1 MGKFRKTVAG
11 LILIFSL
18 VLFIISFTKDSNS
31 EAIRAGALI
40 IFAMGFWATGVLP
53 EFLTA
58 LIFLLMAVI
67 SRVAPAPVVFS
78 GFSSGALWLVFGGL
92 IIAAAVKSTGFGKR
106 LSHWLLAPAIN
117 SYAGIISSI
126 VFLTILLSF
135 FIPAT
140 MGRVIL
146 LVPLVVALSERLGFP
161 EDSPGRKGM
170 VLAVTLGSFAPS
182 CAVLPAN
189 APNMVLAGA
198 SETLYN
204 LTFSYG
210 AYLKL
215 HFPVIGIMK
224 GVAIVVLICLLF
236 PDRIRRSD
244 STPKLQGEPLSS
256 SEIMLS
262 IILSITLLL
271 WGTDFLH
278 GVSPAWVA
286 LAAAL
291 VCMLPFT
298 GVFPK
303 GVFNQGI
310 NFGPFFY
317 VAGVLGIVAVIGKTG
332 LSDIFGSRLIDLL
345 GFQPGHDMR
354 NFFSLVLV
362 SNALCPFTTAP
373 GVVAVM
379 APLSAKLSAATGFP
393 LMTVLMTQVIGF
405 SNLILPY
412 HIPPVVIGL
421 HLGGVSARD
430 GARLTLPLAAVSI
443 FILLPVNYLWW
454 QFLGVFSTQ

>member
-1 MGKFRKTVAG
+1 MGKFRNTVAG
-11 LILIFSL
+11 LILACSL
-18 VLFIISFTKDSNS
+18 VLLIISATDVSS
-31 EAIRAGALI
+31 REAARAGALI

-67 SRVAPAPVVFS
+67 LKVAPPPVVFS

-106 LSHWLLAPAIN
+106 LSYWLLAPTIA
-117 SYAGIISSI
+117 SYAGVISSI

-146 LVPLVVALSERLGFP
+146 LVPLVVVLSERLGFG

-170 VLAVTLGSFAPS
+170 VLAVTIGSFAPS

-189 APNMVLAGA
+189 VPNMVLAGA
-198 SETLYN
+198 AETLFD

-210 AYLKL
+210 TYLKL
-215 HFPVIGIMK
+215 LFPVIGILK
-224 GVAIVVLICLLF
+224 GVIIVVLICILF
-236 PDRIRRSD
+236 PDRIRRPD
-244 STPKLQGEPLSS
+244 TTQQQGTPLSAA
-256 SEIMLS
+256 EKILG

-278 GVSPAWVA
+278 GISPAWVA

-298 GVFPK
+298 KMFSK
-303 GVFNQGI
+303 GIFNQGI

-332 LSDIFGSRLIDLL
+332 LSDLFGSRLIDLI

-354 NFFSLVLV
+354 NFFSMVLV
-362 SNALCPFTTAP
+362 SNAINPFTTAP
-373 GVVAVM
+373 GAIAVM
-379 APLSAKLSAATGFP
+379 TPLAEEMSAASGFP
-393 LMTVLMTQVIGF
+393 LMTVLMTQVVGF

-412 HIPPVVIGL
+412 HVPPVVVRL

-443 FILLPVNYLWW
+443 FILLPINYLWW
-454 QFLGVFSTQ
+454 QFLGAFGAQ